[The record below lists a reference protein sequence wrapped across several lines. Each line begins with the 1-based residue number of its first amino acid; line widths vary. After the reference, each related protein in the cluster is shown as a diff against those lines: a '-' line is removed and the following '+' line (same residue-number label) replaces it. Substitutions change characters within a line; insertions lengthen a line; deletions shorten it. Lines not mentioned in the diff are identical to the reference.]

1 MLTAMRGATGGII
14 AKTFLVLLAGSFA
27 VWGVADV
34 FTGPNDQVLAKI
46 GKREVSALEFRRF
59 FDQRLQQLNRTSG
72 QLVTMQQARQI
83 GLDRQLLGDMLRS
96 ATLDE
101 QASKLKMS
109 LSDDFVA
116 KQVAD
121 NPAYKDANGNFSAGS
136 LQQSLYNAGVT
147 EEQFISNERN
157 NLLRSTITAAISEGL
172 EAPKMLVRLMA
183 EQASEKRDA
192 SYFTISAEGIDVG
205 EPTDKQI
212 EEFYNKNKS
221 RFAVPERRT
230 FETLSVTSAQL
241 GQATQISEEQLKASY
256 ERQKSRFGSP
266 ETRTIEQIP
275 FPDVTAA
282 TTALKRIR
290 EGASFAAI
298 AKEKGLSEKDM
309 LFGTFRQ
316 GEVPDPLVGVAA
328 FELKEGEVSDLVSG
342 RISIFLIRVTKI
354 TPEVVKPLA
363 EVRDELIKTIQ
374 SEAGRDEI
382 LSVRDKVEDERGGG
396 APFKEIARSLKLTYK
411 ITPAVN
417 RAGMDDAGNLVTDI
431 PNLQQVLQAGY
442 ESDVGFEIDPIAT
455 DDDGFV
461 WLSVQEVVPAHIQAL
476 KDAKDKAT
484 DLWKAEQLR
493 QALKKKAESF
503 VQRANEGAKFEEIA
517 KEAGVEIKKELG
529 ISRRVASAQFDGGA
543 VLASFSVPV
552 DKVTFSIN
560 PDGNSAKVIALSPV
574 LAPPYDPSSA
584 EVKEIETQLRTLVNN
599 DVFASYMV
607 ELQKSVGVE
616 IRQEAWT
623 RVFQNRIPT
632 NHQ

>member
-27 VWGVADV
+27 VWGVWGVADV

-46 GKREVSALEFRRF
+46 GKREVSALEFRSF

-96 ATLDE
+96 AALDE

-116 KQVAD
+116 KQVAN
-121 NPAYKDANGNFSAGS
+121 NPAYRDASGNFSAS
-136 LQQSLYNAGVT
+136 ALQQSLFNAGVS

-157 NLLRSTITAAISEGL
+157 NLLRSAITAAISEGL

-192 SYFTISAEGIDVG
+192 SYFTISAEGINVG

-221 RFAVPERRT
+221 RFSVPERRV
-230 FETLSVTSAQL
+230 FETVSVTSAQL

-256 ERQKSRFGSP
+256 EQQK

-275 FPDVTAA
+275 FRDVTAA
-282 TTALKRIR
+282 STALKRIR
-290 EGASFAAI
+290 EGASFDAI
-298 AKEKGLSEKDM
+298 AQEKGLSEKDI

-363 EVRDELIKTIQ
+363 EVRDELIKIIQ

-417 RAGMDDAGNLVTDI
+417 RAGMDDTGNLVTDI

-461 WLSVQEVVPAHIQAL
+461 WLSVQEVVPAHTQAL
-476 KDAKDKAT
+476 KDAKDKT
-484 DLWKAEQLR
+484 VELWKADQLR

-517 KEAGVEIKKELG
+517 KEAGGEIKKELG
-529 ISRRVASAQFDGGA
+529 ISRRVASAEFDGGA
-543 VLASFSVPV
+543 VLAAFSVPL

-560 PDGNSAKVIALSPV
+560 PDGKSAKVIALSPV

-607 ELQKSVGVE
+607 ELQQSVGVE